1 MEVCGVTVIVFE
13 TYYVMTIHI
22 SYQYPPCVFRTN
34 TILLAIYFYD
44 RKLVWLDG
52 YPIGWLLF
60 PFLEGGYE
68 R

>member
-1 MEVCGVTVIVFE
+1 MLW
-13 TYYVMTIHI
+13 
-22 SYQYPPCVFRTN
+22 QYIYLTSTHPVYLELIL
-34 TILLAIYFYD
+34 ILLAIYFYD